1 MFGDFFQGLSAL
13 LMLTSAYAI
22 MTLGSSEEGGS

>member
-1 MFGDFFQGLSAL
+1 MSGVFLQVLSVL

-22 MTLGSSEEGGS
+22 MTLCSSEEGGS